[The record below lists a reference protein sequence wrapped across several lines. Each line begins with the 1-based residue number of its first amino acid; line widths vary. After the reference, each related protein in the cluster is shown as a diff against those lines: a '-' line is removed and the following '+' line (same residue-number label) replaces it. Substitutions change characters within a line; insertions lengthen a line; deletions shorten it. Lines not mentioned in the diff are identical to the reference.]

1 VKPIWKGLLIVG
13 AVVALVVG
21 ADRCYGGRA
30 DAWEAR
36 VKVALAESRELRSRV
51 VGLQAEAEVL
61 RSQAVASAEE
71 AAAREPVIIERIRTL
86 PPAVTPGE
94 VLRDTIIVE
103 LQENSDKWKFSYRT
117 EVQSHDL
124 TREALKLALVRG
136 DSLYSLLV
144 VRPTKKPWWIPQL
157 GIGPFAGVCAG
168 GNPCVGPVAINL
180 SWKISL

>member
-13 AVVALVVG
+13 AVVALVMGV
-21 ADRCYGGRA
+21 DRCYGGRA

-36 VKVALAESRELRSRV
+36 VKVAMAESRQLRSRV
-51 VGLQAEAEVL
+51 VDLQAEAEEL

-71 AAAREPVIIERIRTL
+71 AAAREPVIVERIRNL

-94 VLRDTIIVE
+94 EQRDEVIVE
-103 LQENSDKWKFSYRT
+103 VVEQSNRWKISYQT
-117 EVQSHDL
+117 ESAAHDL
-124 TREALKLALVRG
+124 TREALKIALTRG

-144 VRPTKKPWWIPQL
+144 VRPTKKPWYIPQL
-157 GIGPFAGVCAG
+157 GIGPFAGVCSG